1 MRCRCNEHNGPHP
14 MGRAVQRVEVG
25 LDCRGVSVSLKQTCR
40 VSDEETMWERLQ
52 RLDGG
57 EVSPPPSAAAPKQY
71 FVEAPSGD
79 PLIQGPAPDNAARA
93 AAQAAAQAG
102 AVDPGAAQRRT
113 DAARAA
119 YAAAAPQAPSPTARA
134 PQPHHRPGGPPN
146 APPSRSPSRLR
157 PKLKWF
163 RPKLRWFFLYLP
175 LLLLLMI
182 GGVGFWAWSSF
193 NDLYRVDLGDSLT
206 PVTGTATNYLIVG
219 SDSREGLDPEA
230 TDPEAAPSVAGR
242 RSDTIIVLRV
252 DGDSA
257 KMMSIPRDLWVTNP
271 ETGQEGRIN
280 ATYNAGP
287 ANLVKAVTS
296 NLGIPI
302 NRYVEVDFLSFA
314 GMVDA
319 MGGVPIEFPNPVID
333 RSSGL
338 LVETPGVH
346 NLDGTMALAYVRSR
360 HFVETIDGQQRQDP
374 TADLGR
380 QQRQQNFIR
389 TVLSEVGETRN
400 PITLAKVGSAAV
412 KGTRVDSE
420 VGFFD
425 LVSLARDLG
434 GTTPESVVLPT
445 RPTRKGQAAVLELKV
460 DEAVDVLAGFG
471 AGSG

>member
-1 MRCRCNEHNGPHP
+1 M
-14 MGRAVQRVEVG
+14 
-25 LDCRGVSVSLKQTCR
+25 DQTCP
-40 VSDEETMWERLQ
+40 VSDDQPPEANPPEGATPEETMWERLQ
-52 RLDGG
+52 RLEDAPIA
-57 EVSPPPSAAAPKQY
+57 ETAPPPSPSVPPSATPPRQY
-71 FVEAPSGD
+71 FVAAPVSEPKRD
-79 PLIQGPAPDNAARA
+79 PAADA
-93 AAQAAAQAG
+93 AAE
-102 AVDPGAAQRRT
+102 QRRAL
-113 DAARAA
+113 AARAA
-119 YAAAAPQAPSPTARA
+119 YAAAAAPPQSSAPPAAPSPGARRRA
-134 PQPHHRPGGPPN
+134 KPAG
-146 APPSRSPSRLR
+146 RSTSRLR
-157 PKLKWF
+157 PKLRWF

-175 LLLLLMI
+175 LLIIVALL
-182 GGVGFWAWSSF
+182 GVGLWAWSSF
-193 NDLYRVDLGDSLT
+193 NDLYRVDLGDSLA
-206 PVTGTATNYLIVG
+206 PVTGSATNYLIVG
-219 SDSREGLDPEA
+219 SDSRDGLDPEA
-230 TDPEAAPSVAGR
+230 SDPDAAPSVSGR

-252 DGDSA
+252 DGDTA

-271 ETGQEGRIN
+271 ETGKQGRIN

-287 ANLVKAVTS
+287 ANLVRAVTT

-333 RSSGL
+333 RASGL
-338 LVETPGVH
+338 LIETPGVH

-360 HFVETIDGQQRQDP
+360 HYVETINGEQRQDP

-380 QQRQQNFIR
+380 QQRQQNFIT

-400 PITLAKVGSAAV
+400 PLTLARIGSAAV

-445 RPTRKGQAAVLELKV
+445 RPARKGQAAVLELKV